1 MSEVTL
7 PNSARLSK
15 KTVVLMCILVMALGL
30 VVWWNYYIKLR
41 SDALKGRLPFKG
53 QVKDFDAWVDQN
65 GTPRTLKEA
74 KGKILVLSCV
84 YTTCPRECA
93 GVAEKMAELQN
104 EFGDNPKFQLI
115 SVSLH
120 PEHDR
125 PDFLRAWISAMKF
138 EPGSNWWFLT
148 TREGTATQGDALR
161 TWIVD
166 NFKMNVVRNSAAHIE
181 KNPADIFNHDIVM
194 VLVDQRGDI
203 RSPTD
208 NDVHWK
214 PFHSGFNNDWYPRPI
229 REDILKLL
237 EEAK

>member
-1 MSEVTL
+1 MPKVTL
-7 PNSARLSK
+7 PDSARLSK

-65 GTPRTLKEA
+65 GTPRTLKEVQ
-74 KGKILVLSCV
+74 GKVLVFSYV
-84 YTTCPRECA
+84 YTSCPSGCA
-93 GVAEKMAELQN
+93 GVAEKMAELQK
-104 EFGDNPKFQLI
+104 EFGGDPKFQLI
-115 SVSLH
+115 SISLH

-125 PDFLRAWISAMKF
+125 PEFLQAWIEAMKF
-138 EPGSNWWFLT
+138 QPGSNWWFLT
-148 TREGTATQGDALR
+148 TKEGSPVQGDAVR
-161 TWIVD
+161 AWMTD
-166 NFKMNVVRNSAAHIE
+166 TFKMNVVRNSPEHIA
-181 KNPADIFNHDIVM
+181 KTPADVFTHDLVM
-194 VLVDQRGDI
+194 VLVDHRGNV

-214 PFHSGFNNDWYPRPI
+214 PFHAGYDNDWYPRPI

-237 EEAK
+237 EEAQ